1 MAKERNRA
9 AKVIRQL
16 DDRLEVEHN
25 RERLTVA
32 MKGFP
37 AGFIVPTGAR
47 VILVDEE
54 SGVVARPLVRAITT
68 GVARPEDVAR
78 RAPLDVQGRRVE
90 MQPST
95 VVDERPEDAKTGAG
109 YTVWVVDSDEP
120 QATEQAIAVRR
131 E

>member
-9 AKVIRQL
+9 AKVIKQL
-16 DDRLEVEHN
+16 TDRVEVEHN
-25 RERLTVA
+25 GERLTVA

-37 AGFIVPTGAR
+37 PGFSLRPGAR

-68 GVARPEDVAR
+68 RAVSPGAVAQ
-78 RAPLDVQGRRVE
+78 RAPLEVQGRRVE

-95 VVDERPEDAKTGAG
+95 VVDERRDAAAPGG
-109 YTVWVVDSDEP
+109 EYVVWVIDRAEP
-120 QATEQAIAVRR
+120 EATDQAIAVRS